1 MKDETGQG
9 MKAILK
15 EIRAANPKADHATMM
30 KLLAE
35 RIREDDDVQRTACEW
50 LIEKA
55 EDEDVQRTACERLI
69 EKAEDE

>member
-1 MKDETGQG
+1 MKDETVQG

-15 EIRAANPKADHATMM
+15 QIRAANPKADHATRM

-35 RIREDDDVQRTACEW
+35 RMRKDDDVQRTACEW

-55 EDEDVQRTACERLI
+55 EGEDVQRI